1 MVNNNQIDIQLL
13 ENLIVGRAEPHIYAF
28 TTETVPNYLKVG
40 DTYRPLFEQR
50 LSEWRKHFP
59 ELEKKYQKVA
69 KVDEE
74 TFFRDFAVHKFLETE
89 IHKTRL
95 MLRPLES
102 IPYSNEFFKDTQVE
116 ELDDAIADIQEAH
129 ENNETKY
136 QFYKFEDSHIPIVHT
151 YKRTEIYTPRPN
163 QQETIETFKK
173 AIGKGRDN
181 LLMYAVMRFGKSF
194 TSMCC
199 AIEMNAKIVLIVSA
213 KADVKEEWKK
223 TVESHIKFDG
233 FSF

>member
-13 ENLIVGRAEPHIYAF
+13 ENLIVGRVEPHIYAF

-40 DTYRPLFEQR
+40 DTYRPLEQR

-95 MLRPLES
+95 LPDSLES
-102 IPYSNEFFKDTQVE
+102 IPYYSNEFFKDTQVE

-129 ENNETKY
+129 MKIMKQNIN
-136 QFYKFEDSHIPIVHT
+136 S
-151 YKRTEIYTPRPN
+151 
-163 QQETIETFKK
+163 
-173 AIGKGRDN
+173 
-181 LLMYAVMRFGKSF
+181 
-194 TSMCC
+194 TSL
-199 AIEMNAKIVLIVSA
+199 KIVIYQ
-213 KADVKEEWKK
+213 
-223 TVESHIKFDG
+223 
-233 FSF
+233 